1 MGLYCA
7 IQFEFNTG
15 MATSM
20 NDLTAQAENLCKACG
35 LCCCNFRVSF
45 YHGEVEDMPMGFVPA
60 HLVEKLT
67 ESRACMKGTSQK
79 NPRCIALSG
88 TLGEQVACTIY
99 EQRPTPC
106 REFTVWEK
114 NGAVNERCQALR
126 KAHGLP
132 LVQPKVIV

>member
-1 MGLYCA
+1 M
-7 IQFEFNTG
+7 
-15 MATSM
+15 S
-20 NDLTAQAENLCKACG
+20 AQEENPCISCG
-35 LCCCNFRVSF
+35 LCCSNFRVSF
-45 YHGEVEDMPMGFVPA
+45 YHGEIEGMPFGWVPA
-60 HLVEKLT
+60 DKVEKLN

-106 REFTVWEK
+106 REFAVWEE
-114 NGAVNERCQALR
+114 NGEVNERCQALR

-132 LVQPKVIV
+132 LIQARMNSRE